1 MNESPRVTLS
11 MFSDE
16 IAAGFESQLVGALSQ
31 RVPRISIRSGDP
43 CRTGKSNNIMRW
55 TRHEV
60 ETAKRMLDDAGMQV
74 AEFGGPIGKVKLEDV
89 EDGTKNVYVAP
100 DKYLGTVDKALD
112 LTEFFGCKRF
122 RGFTFYHPKGK
133 NPDDYVPQV
142 VDRLGPIV
150 DRCVRRKIVYG
161 AEVEANLVGDSGQR
175 LARIAQQ
182 LETAWFRLVFDPA
195 NLTCQNL
202 PAETVL
208 QNYLAMRQRI
218 GWFHAKEYRVD
229 PALQWKGH
237 VDEEMLRN
245 FVPFG
250 EGSSDIPTI
259 LAAFAEDLPRLTAE
273 LAELG
278 IEDGVLLTEEPHE
291 KGGGQFGGYSGPEG
305 MGVHLAATRRH
316 LIAAGIEYSL
326 LEEADVKARRAIRF

>member
-16 IAAGFESQLVGALSQ
+16 IAADFLCQLVGALSQ

-60 ETAKRMLDDAGMQV
+60 EVAKRMLDDAGMQV
-74 AEFGGPIGKVKLEDV
+74 AEFGGSIGKNMYMPPE
-89 EDGTKNVYVAP
+89 
-100 DKYLGTVDKALD
+100 KYLVTVDKALD
-112 LTEFFGCKRF
+112 LAEFFGCKRF
-122 RGFTFYHPKGK
+122 RGFTFYHPRGT

-150 DRCVRRKIVYG
+150 DRCTKRRILYG
-161 AEVEANLVGDSGQR
+161 SEVEANLVGDSGER
-175 LARIAQQ
+175 LMRIAEQ
-182 LETAWFRLVFDPA
+182 LNSPWFRLVMDPA

-202 PAETVL
+202 PAEVVL
-208 QNYLAMRQRI
+208 QNYIAMRKRI
-218 GWFHAKEYRVD
+218 GWFHAKEYKVD
-229 PALQWKGH
+229 PALQWQGH
-237 VDEEMLRN
+237 VDEERLKN

-259 LAAFAEDLPRLTAE
+259 LVAFAEDLPRLTAE

-278 IEDGVLLTEEPHE
+278 IEDGVLVTEEPHE

-316 LIAAGIEYSL
+316 LMEAGIEYSL